1 VAHPNLNTTDAAKNL
16 AGDPEPT
23 EASGPPAPAR
33 TEPET
38 PRFSQRPGLESEMT
52 SPIPTYDT
60 DRYRLVRPFTTR
72 L

>member
-1 VAHPNLNTTDAAKNL
+1 MPHPNAKTKEAVKNPSDES
-16 AGDPEPT
+16 AST
-23 EASGPPAPAR
+23 ESSGPLVPVR
-33 TEPET
+33 TEPRKT
-38 PRFSQRPGLESEMT
+38 KVSQLPGLESETT